1 MKMSIKQTI
10 LSRLHRIERE
20 GMSDLIYFLTSES
33 DYFTAPASVKG
44 HCNYPYGLSIHS
56 HNVVELL
63 IEKNEKFHLGLSIES
78 IYLAGYLHDLC
89 KTNIFQPV
97 LKLRYNQ
104 KNEKECYFTY
114 DCMDEI
120 PLGHGEK
127 SVILAQQY
135 IKLTL
140 EEIMLI
146 RWHTG
151 PHTPCENIYRYDQA
165 LAVCPAIKAIFTA
178 DEEAATFLEK
188 TKETPIFQPS
198 VFYTW
203 KKTGVLPKISSY

>member
-1 MKMSIKQTI
+1 MSIKQII
-10 LSRLHRIERE
+10 LSRLHSIERE
-20 GMSDLIYFLTSES
+20 GMSDLIHFLTSES
-33 DYFTAPASVKG
+33 DYFTAPASIKG
-44 HCNYPYGLSIHS
+44 HCNYPHGLAVHS

-63 IEKNEKFHLGLSIES
+63 IQKNKQFHLGLSTET

-89 KTNIFQPV
+89 KTNIFYPT

-114 DCMDEI
+114 DCVDDL

-135 IKLTL
+135 IKLTIDEML
-140 EEIMLI
+140 LI

-151 PHTPCENIYRYDQA
+151 PQTPCEHPYRYEQA
-165 LAVCPAIKAIFTA
+165 LEKCPAIKAIFTA
-178 DEEAATFLEK
+178 DEEAATFLETVK
-188 TKETPIFQPS
+188 STLVFQPS
-198 VFYTW
+198 VFYAW
-203 KKTGVLPKISSY
+203 KKNGVFPKILNY

>member
-44 HCNYPYGLSIHS
+44 HCNYPYGLAIHS

-188 TKETPIFQPS
+188 T
-198 VFYTW
+198 
-203 KKTGVLPKISSY
+203 VL

>member
-1 MKMSIKQTI
+1 MSIKQII
-10 LSRLHRIERE
+10 LSRLHSIERE
-20 GMSDLIYFLTSES
+20 GMSDLIHFLTSES
-33 DYFTAPASVKG
+33 DYFKAPASIKG
-44 HCNYPYGLSIHS
+44 HCNYPHGLAIHS

-63 IEKNEKFHLGLSIES
+63 LQKNNQYHLGLSKET

-89 KTNIFQPV
+89 KTNIFYPT
-97 LKLRYNQ
+97 LKLRYNH

-114 DCMDEI
+114 ECVDDFPM
-120 PLGHGEK
+120 GHGEK

-140 EEIMLI
+140 EEILLI

-151 PHTPCENIYRYDQA
+151 PQTPCENPYRYDQA
-165 LAVCPAIKAIFTA
+165 LEKCPAIKAIFTA

-188 TKETPIFQPS
+188 TKETPVFQPS

-203 KKTGVLPKISSY
+203 KKNGILPKIPSH